1 MGWLG
6 HPAAMGHH
14 HVTWGS
20 SPPAASGDILL
31 LALMM
36 PWVTVSPGA
45 RQGVAE
51 GAWAGLDLVAP
62 AQSSLAWGQS
72 HRGAAAR
79 HVPAPCASALARQAR
94 RKCFIYW

>member
-62 AQSSLAWGQS
+62 AQSSLA
-72 HRGAAAR
+72 
-79 HVPAPCASALARQAR
+79 
-94 RKCFIYW
+94 